1 MRSTTDR
8 GDARRGRSGR
18 RAVTLALLATGVI
31 GAARCGGQAPAAQG
45 PPPAMPVETVV
56 LTAAPVERTSE
67 FVGTIKSRSSTT
79 VQPQVEGI
87 ITRIAVASGARVTP
101 GQVLME
107 IDAQRQQ
114 ALVAT
119 LESQRAAREA
129 ELGLARQQADRA
141 RTLLEAGAGS
151 QMEYDQA
158 AAALAT
164 ATAQVRALT
173 ESVREQRV
181 ELNYY
186 RVSAPTGGIVGDI
199 PVREGDRVTRSTVLT
214 TIDRNAGLELYVN
227 IPVSQATGL
236 RPGLPLRILDEAGK
250 VIGTYVVGF
259 ISPSVDD
266 QMQTVLVKSTV
277 ELNGKF
283 RTDQFVRV
291 QVVWSTAPGLT
302 VPVVSVNR
310 INGQYFAFVAE
321 TGQNG
326 QMVARQ
332 RAVDLGPV
340 VGNDYVVHGGLKA
353 GERLI
358 VTGIQKVVDGVPVK
372 VTDKAP
378 EKS

>member
-1 MRSTTDR
+1 
-8 GDARRGRSGR
+8 
-18 RAVTLALLATGVI
+18 
-31 GAARCGGQAPAAQG
+31 
-45 PPPAMPVETVV
+45 
-56 LTAAPVERTSE
+56 
-67 FVGTIKSRSSTT
+67 
-79 VQPQVEGI
+79 
-87 ITRIAVASGARVTP
+87 
-101 GQVLME
+101 
-107 IDAQRQQ
+107 
-114 ALVAT
+114 
-119 LESQRAAREA
+119 
-129 ELGLARQQADRA
+129 
-141 RTLLEAGAGS
+141 
-151 QMEYDQA
+151 MEYDQA

-164 ATAQVRALT
+164 ATAQVRALS

-186 RVSAPTGGIVGDI
+186 RVSAPTAGVVGDI

-227 IPVSQATGL
+227 IPISQATGL

-250 VIGTYVVGF
+250 VVGTYIVGF
-259 ISPSVDD
+259 ISPAVDD
-266 QMQTVLVKSTV
+266 QTQTVLVKSTV

-321 TGQNG
+321 AGPNG

-358 VTGIQKVVDGVPVK
+358 VTGIQKVIDGVPVK

>member
-8 GDARRGRSGR
+8 RDARRARRGGRTLS
-18 RAVTLALLATGVI
+18 LALLAMSVI

-45 PPPAMPVETVV
+45 PPPAMPVEAIV
-56 LTAAPVERTSE
+56 LGASPVERTSE
-67 FVGTIKSRSSTT
+67 FVGTVKSRSSTT

-164 ATAQVRALT
+164 ATAQVRALGET
-173 ESVREQRV
+173 VREQRV

-186 RVSAPTGGIVGDI
+186 RVSAPVSGVVGDI

-214 TIDRNAGLELYVN
+214 TIDRNAGLEIYVQ
-227 IPVSQATGL
+227 IPVAQATGL
-236 RPGLPLRILDEAGK
+236 RPGLPLRILDETGK
-250 VIGTYVVGF
+250 VVATYSVGF

-266 QMQTVLVKSTV
+266 QTQTVLVKAPV
-277 ELNGKF
+277 EQTGRF

-321 TGQNG
+321 AGPNG

-332 RAVDLGPV
+332 RAVDLGQV
-340 VGNDYVVHGGLKA
+340 VGNDYIVHSGLKA